1 MTLFN
6 QALMPFMTSL
16 RQQHEQYNKKQVNNN
31 NNILFI
37 LGKKHVNTRVA
48 AS

>member
-1 MTLFN
+1 MYDDKKLDKKK
-6 QALMPFMTSL
+6 QLQSL
-16 RQQHEQYNKKQVNNN
+16 RDGRNNNNNN

>member
-1 MTLFN
+1 MYDDKKLDKKK
-6 QALMPFMTSL
+6 QLQSL
-16 RQQHEQYNKKQVNNN
+16 RDGRNNNNN

-37 LGKKHVNTRVA
+37 LRKKHVNTRVA

>member
-1 MTLFN
+1 MYDDKKLDKKK
-6 QALMPFMTSL
+6 QLQSL
-16 RQQHEQYNKKQVNNN
+16 RDGRNNNNNNNN

>member
-1 MTLFN
+1 MYDDKKLDKKK
-6 QALMPFMTSL
+6 QLQSL
-16 RQQHEQYNKKQVNNN
+16 RDGRNNNNN